1 MAGLLPAAKWRL
13 TKNDGTPAANW
24 VVKTYT
30 TGGPVT
36 GKATYTTAAATVS
49 NGAQFTLDA
58 RGEADAWWNGLY
70 YIEVYKS
77 AAEGGALVWTCDN
90 YGSTSETVT
99 EITTPTTLTA
109 ADSGKLITTT
119 AAITLP
125 DASVAGAGWRVTIK
139 NIAAVSVAIQRT
151 TSTDTIE
158 STAADLDLAPGMS
171 GMFVV
176 NNGETGLDVFYG
188 DLSSLGAGR
197 PGQILMVGNEGPEWQ
212 SVNLS
217 NAGSKLYL
225 YSNFT

>member
-1 MAGLLPAAKWRL
+1 MAVLLPAAKWRL
-13 TKNDGTPAANW
+13 PKNDGTNAANW

-58 RGEADAWWNGLY
+58 RGEADVWWNGLY

-77 AAEGGALVWTCDN
+77 AAEGGALVWSCDN
-90 YGSTSETVT
+90 YGASSETVT
-99 EITTPTTLTA
+99 AITTPTTLTA
-109 ADSGKLITTT
+109 ADSGKFLTTT

-125 DASVAGAGWRVTIK
+125 DANVAGAGWRATIK

-158 STAADLDLAPGMS
+158 NAAADLNLAPGMS
-171 GMFVV
+171 GMFVA
-176 NNGETGLDVFYG
+176 NNGETGFDVFYG
-188 DLSSLGAGR
+188 DLSALGAGQS
-197 PGQILMVGNEGPEWQ
+197 GQILIVGSEGPEWQ

-225 YSNFT
+225 YSNFI

>member
-13 TKNDGTPAANW
+13 PKNDGTNAAGW

-36 GKATYTTAAATVS
+36 GKATYTTAAAAVS

-58 RGEADAWWNGLY
+58 RGEADVWWNGLY

-77 AAEGGALVWTCDN
+77 AAEGGALVWSCDN
-90 YGSTSETVT
+90 YGSISETVT
-99 EITTPTTLTA
+99 AITTPTTLTA
-109 ADSGKLITTT
+109 ADSGKVITTT
-119 AAITLP
+119 EPITLP
-125 DASVAGAGWRVTIK
+125 DADAAGSGWRVTIK
-139 NIAAVSVAIQRT
+139 NIASTAVDIRRT

-158 STAADLDLAPGMS
+158 DAAANLSLAPGFS
-171 GMFVV
+171 GLFIV
-176 NNGETGLDVFYG
+176 NGGETGFDVFFG
-188 DLSSLGAGR
+188 DLSALGTAQS
-197 PGQILMVGNEGPEWQ
+197 GQVLRMGNEGPQWET
-212 SVNLS
+212 VNLS